1 MTPVKIF
8 SYKGV
13 LKLVTQLENEPEVN
27 QIGELPEDIPFAI
40 PEKWKWRAFSEAV
53 KSIATKP
60 YQIKSSEVLSE
71 GFIPVV
77 SQSQRSIDGYC
88 NDEDKVIP
96 TELLPIVIFGDHT
109 KVAKY
114 VAFPFIVGADG
125 TKLLRPIQN
134 DLTCEFLYFFVQ
146 FMSQK
151 IRNRGYSRHFQ
162 FLKSTFIPIPP
173 LKEQVRITARLKKLK
188 PLIEK
193 YGQEQIA
200 IEKLENSFPSLLRLS
215 LLKEAIQGKLV
226 PQLESE
232 PIVTQVGAKPQDV
245 PFIIPNKWKW
255 VQLKTVGK
263 VIGGG
268 TPRTN
273 VPEYWDNGDIPWFTP
288 ADLGK
293 ITSIYVG
300 TSARKIT
307 AKGLANSS
315 AIRMPRNSVLFSSR
329 APIGYIALAEEA
341 CCTNQGCKSFVANE
355 SFIMPMWAY
364 WVLKA
369 RTPDIVS
376 RASGTTFKEISGRG
390 MGDTWIPLPP
400 IPEQNRIITR
410 IKELFDIAKVIQ

>member
-1 MTPVKIF
+1 M
-8 SYKGV
+8 SLG
-13 LKLVTQLENEPEVN
+13 
-27 QIGELPEDIPFAI
+27 AI
-40 PEKWKWRAFSEAV
+40 SNR
-53 KSIATKP
+53 IH
-60 YQIKSSEVLSE
+60 Y
-71 GFIPVV
+71 
-77 SQSQRSIDGYC
+77 GY
-88 NDEDKVIP
+88 NAS
-96 TELLPIVIFGDHT
+96 
-109 KVAKY
+109 AKERGN
-114 VAFPFIVGADG
+114 A
-125 TKLLRPIQN
+125 KLLRITDIQN
-134 DLTCEFLYFFVQ
+134 GSVNWTSVPYCSLEDREIAKFRLAPGDIVIARTGGTIGKSFL
-146 FMSQK
+146 
-151 IRNRGYSRHFQ
+151 
-162 FLKSTFIPIPP
+162 
-173 LKEQVRITARLKKLK
+173 
-188 PLIEK
+188 
-193 YGQEQIA
+193 IA
-200 IEKLENSFPSLLRLS
+200 EKLEELAVFASYLIRVIPDKLNVNPSYLLRFLDSPYYWEQLS
-215 LLKEAIQGKLV
+215 DNSRGTGQPNVNAKALAGIKVPLPPIEEQLRIVAKLNQLFEQIDRAEKAYNELSEPLAERFRQLCLEKAIQGKLV

-315 AIRMPRNSVLFSSR
+315 AIRMPRDSVLFSSR

-400 IPEQNRIITR
+400 PIPEQNRIITR